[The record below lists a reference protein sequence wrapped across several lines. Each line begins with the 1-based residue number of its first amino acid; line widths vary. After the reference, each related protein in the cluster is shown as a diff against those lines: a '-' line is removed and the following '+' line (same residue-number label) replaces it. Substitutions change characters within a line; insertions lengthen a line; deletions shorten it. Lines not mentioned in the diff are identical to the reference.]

1 VKNLSPSFLSHVRSG
16 ATTLAFCWRLTLR
29 DGRVLGFTAHDQPLL
44 IDGVTYEPENGIAP
58 SAYQQDL
65 SLESDDVE
73 LKAMF
78 SSGQISERDL
88 IGGRLD
94 GADYQY
100 FLVNWQAL
108 PTSLSATPA
117 DYLLLSAGRLG
128 EYRATENE
136 FTAAGLSL
144 IDRLAEKQPV
154 QTSPVC
160 RATLGDPKC
169 TVNLAPYTHNLTVA
183 SVLGNR
189 EIVTSAIALPNGYFK
204 NGVCEFLTGENAGTR
219 VKIAD
224 WVDSTNTVTLF
235 LPLFYPI
242 NSGDLIRCIAGCDK
256 RLATC
261 RDKFNNVLN
270 FRGEPS
276 IPGQDVWT
284 SGVPIDADEEE
295 EE

>member
-1 VKNLSPSFLSHVRSG
+1 MKTLSPTFLSHVRSG
-16 ATTLAFCWRLTLR
+16 STSLAFCWRLTLR
-29 DGRVLGFTAHDQPLL
+29 DGRVLGFTSHDQPLSVE
-44 IDGVTYEPENGIAP
+44 GVTYEPENGIAP

-73 LKAMF
+73 LRGLF
-78 SSGQISERDL
+78 SSEQVSEQDL

-94 GADYQY
+94 GAEYQY

-108 PTSLSATPA
+108 PASLTASPA

-128 EYRATENE
+128 EYKSTEHD

-144 IDRLAEKQPV
+144 IDRLGEKQPV

-160 RATLGDPKC
+160 RATLGDSKC
-169 TVNLAPYTHNLTVA
+169 TVNLTPFTHTV
-183 SVLGNR
+183 SVVSVAGNR
-189 EIVTSAIALPNGYFK
+189 SIVTSAIALPDGYFK
-204 NGVCEFLTGENAGTR
+204 NGELEFLTGENAGAK

-224 WVDSTNTVTLF
+224 WVDSTNTLTMF
-235 LPLFYPI
+235 LPVFYPI
-242 NSGDLIRCIAGCDK
+242 NPGDSIRCVAGCDK
-256 RLATC
+256 RLVTC

-284 SGVPIDADEEE
+284 SGVPVEGEDEEE
-295 EE
+295 